1 MNNKKHCTRQQSDNL
16 ISLRKHTSSRIRPE
30 HTDQNRMKLSLHT
43 EPFTTTLMKVSFHV
57 SVLSTINSVNTVKS
71 SRNRQLRIMST

>member
-30 HTDQNRMKLSLHT
+30 HTNPNRMKLSLHT
-43 EPFTTTLMKVSFHV
+43 EQFTTTLMKVSSHV
-57 SVLSTINSVNTVKS
+57 SVLSTINSVNIARS
-71 SRNRQLRIMST
+71 SRNRQLRIMSI

>member
-30 HTDQNRMKLSLHT
+30 HTDQNRMKLNLHT
-43 EPFTTTLMKVSFHV
+43 ELFMTTHTKVLFHV

-71 SRNRQLRIMST
+71 SRNRQPRIMST